1 MTKKVISADKE
12 FSIIDI
18 QKNDI
23 LSIVQIKH
31 SKQNSFNLYVIK
43 HGLRRF

>member
-1 MTKKVISADKE
+1 MKRKVICADKE

-31 SKQNSFNLYVIK
+31 NKQNSFDYISLHNAFYK
-43 HGLRRF
+43 K